1 MPLPW
6 RVEVGASGP
15 GAVSKDAKKP
25 MAGIAYQAF
34 GGAVVTGAATSM
46 GFNMVEAACN
56 KKR

>member
-15 GAVSKDAKKP
+15 GAVSKDGKKH
-25 MAGIAYQAF
+25 QAF
-34 GGAVVTGAATSM
+34 GGAVVTGAATST
-46 GFNMVEAACN
+46 GFNVVEAACN